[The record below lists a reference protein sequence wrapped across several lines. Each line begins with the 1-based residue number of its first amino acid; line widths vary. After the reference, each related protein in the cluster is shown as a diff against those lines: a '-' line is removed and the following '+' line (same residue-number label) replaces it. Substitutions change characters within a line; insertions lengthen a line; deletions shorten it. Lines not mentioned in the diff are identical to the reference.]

1 MLWNHEKKR
10 TSICCKK
17 GKIKLEAW
25 RQPQIDSENESETFA
40 ARIHDMWKENTTE
53 GRLLRQ
59 YARPLNNAL
68 ALASQVVEE
77 TNVTGDRHTWMPN
90 VVIKGKLYHK
100 MPYSLMPARGE
111 TPRFAQIYVYDP
123 EQDEGAEAHI
133 RLGHMTLQ
141 SGTTVATKR
150 MQPVRSRLCPSM

>member
-77 TNVTGDRHTWMPN
+77 TNVTGDRHTCKVKRSP
-90 VVIKGKLYHK
+90 KLPFIFHNHA
-100 MPYSLMPARGE
+100 LL
-111 TPRFAQIYVYDP
+111 TDNCI
-123 EQDEGAEAHI
+123 
-133 RLGHMTLQ
+133 
-141 SGTTVATKR
+141 
-150 MQPVRSRLCPSM
+150 QPFHG